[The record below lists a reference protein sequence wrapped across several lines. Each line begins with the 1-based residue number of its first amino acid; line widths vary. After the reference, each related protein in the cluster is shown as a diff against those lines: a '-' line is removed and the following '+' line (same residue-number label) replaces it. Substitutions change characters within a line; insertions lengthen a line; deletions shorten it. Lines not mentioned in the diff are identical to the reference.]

1 MFRTLLGI
9 SSHNSSM
16 PKSQFDMGNVCALR
30 QSEEDQKMG
39 VAAGMKDIVQDIVS
53 SRDVRAAE
61 VKRLVKEASESRE
74 VRAAE
79 VKCGFL
85 TCSKT
90 WLQYMRSK

>member
-1 MFRTLLGI
+1 MAI
-9 SSHNSSM
+9 
-16 PKSQFDMGNVCALR
+16 A
-30 QSEEDQKMG
+30 EG
-39 VAAGMKDIVQDIVS
+39 VKAIVQDIVS